1 MNISAL
7 THIAAVL
14 LLSPLALGLIN
25 RVKAKVAGR
34 KGVPLLQTYYDIR
47 KLMKK
52 GAVISKTTGWV
63 FAAGPSVNL
72 AAILFAA
79 CFVPL
84 GGAPSLI
91 SFSGDIF
98 LFAYILGLGRFFT
111 VIAALDTGSSF
122 EGMGASREMEF
133 SALAEVSFIAA
144 LVALAVLTGNY
155 SVSSIY
161 NSISL
166 GIWTAGG
173 PLLILVMAAMFV
185 VLLAENCRIPVDDPN
200 THLELT
206 MIHEVMVLDHGGPDL
221 AYITYAS
228 SLKLTIFAIL
238 LSRVAIPAA
247 EMNPWIVDAL
257 CLAGVAFVIMLV
269 GFVESFMARLK
280 LVRVPQLLCVAVAL
294 SMLALFLALYMR

>member
-1 MNISAL
+1 M
-7 THIAAVL
+7 TAVL
-14 LLSPLALGLIN
+14 VLSPLAPGLIN

-34 KGVPLLQTYYDIR
+34 RGVPLLQTYYDIR

-72 AAILFAA
+72 AAILLAA

-84 GGAPSLI
+84 GGTRSLI

-98 LFAYILGLGRFFT
+98 LFAYLLGIGRFFT

-122 EGMGASREMEF
+122 EGMGASREVEF
-133 SALAEVSFIAA
+133 SALAEVSFVAA
-144 LVALAVLTGNY
+144 LIALAVLTGNY

-161 NSISL
+161 SSISL
-166 GIWTAGG
+166 GIWTSGG
-173 PLLILVMAAMFV
+173 PLLILVMAAMFI

-221 AYITYAS
+221 AFITYAS
-228 SLKLTIFAIL
+228 TLKLMIFAML
-238 LSRVAIPAA
+238 LARVAVPAA
-247 EMNPWIVDAL
+247 GMNPWLVDAL
-257 CLAGVAFVIMLV
+257 CLAGLACVTIFVGI
-269 GFVESFMARLK
+269 VESFMARLK
-280 LVRVPQLLCVAVAL
+280 LVRVPQLLCVALAL